1 MRKAK
6 SSAVSLSIRSVSRR
20 TMLAAVALLSLSSL
34 AVLEACKASPK
45 SEGASS
51 TTGTGSATT
60 PSAGKR
66 LRIAVIPKGTTHE
79 FWKSVHAGAVKASK
93 ELDVDIVWKG
103 PLKEDDLK
111 AQIDVVST
119 FVAQGVSGIVLAP
132 LNDTALK
139 APVKDAV
146 SKKIPVV
153 VFDSDLQ
160 GDDHVSFVATDNQ
173 AAGRLAGEA
182 MAKAVGSQGGGVIVL
197 RYQEGSASTQNRE
210 KGFLDAV
217 KAKPELKIISDN
229 QYGGATT
236 ESAFQKSESLLI
248 AHKAQTGTVAGLFT
262 PNEST
267 TFGMLQ
273 ALKKSGLNKKV
284 KLIGFDSSEKLV
296 AALKDGD
303 IEGLVVQN
311 PFNMGYLAVKTMTEN
326 LRGKPVEKR
335 IDTGARYVDK
345 SGLDDPTV
353 KELMQPDLKKWLSE

>member
-1 MRKAK
+1 MPSEGMSSYSSRRSFLVGAVFALSLLGANCKDPPKTDGSSEAGATSS
-6 SSAVSLSIRSVSRR
+6 SSA
-20 TMLAAVALLSLSSL
+20 
-34 AVLEACKASPK
+34 
-45 SEGASS
+45 
-51 TTGTGSATT
+51 
-60 PSAGKR
+60 KR
-66 LRIAVIPKGTTHE
+66 LKIAVIPKGTTHE

-93 ELDVDIVWKG
+93 ELDVEIVWKG

-111 AQIDVVST
+111 AQIDVVNT
-119 FVAQGVSGIVLAP
+119 FVAQGVSGIVVAP
-132 LNDTALK
+132 LNDAALR
-139 APVKDAV
+139 APVKAAV
-146 SKKIPVV
+146 GAKIPVV

-160 GDDHVSFVATDNQ
+160 GEDHASFVATDNQ
-173 AAGRLAGEA
+173 AAGKIAGEA
-182 MAKAVGSQGGGVIVL
+182 MAKALGDKGNIIVL

-217 KAKPELKIISDN
+217 KAKADLKLVSDN

-248 AHKAQTGTVAGLFT
+248 AHKAQTGAIQGVFT

-273 ALKKSGLNKKV
+273 ALKKSTVNKKV
-284 KLIGFDSSEKLV
+284 KLIGFDSSDKLV

-311 PFNMGYLAVKTMTEN
+311 PFNMGYLAVKTMAEH

-345 SGLDDPTV
+345 SNIDDPQI
-353 KELMQPDLKKWLSE
+353 KELMQPDLKKWLGE